1 MRFRQDMEQSGTGSS
16 LPVRARELVVLNAVA
31 EALNSST
38 QVGEALTRTLDLV
51 TDLLHLSAGWVWLL
65 DPETQQFYNAAVHN
79 LPPYLREPVRMA
91 GDPCHCMR
99 EFRRGRLNPQNIG
112 MLECSRLRRGRQ
124 SGEEAATGGLRY
136 HASIP
141 LSIGDRPLG
150 IMNLTGPSWRKLTP
164 TELRLVSTIAY
175 QVGIAVERARLAEES
190 TRLARA
196 EERERIAR
204 EIHDTLAQGLTGI
217 ALQIEAALPH
227 LADDPERA
235 QARLQRALEVTR
247 TSLEEARRSVL
258 HLRTTSLAGK
268 PLADALAGLGRRFT
282 HETGVLVRVSA
293 SGREKLPLPV
303 ESELFRIAQEALANV
318 RSHARAHEV
327 TISLREREGRVVL
340 SIRDDGVGFVPSAAG
355 DERHGI
361 LGMRERVR
369 LVGGSLRIRSRAGR
383 GTTVTAAVPVEE
395 EAT

>member
-1 MRFRQDMEQSGTGSS
+1 MDRAIST
-16 LPVRARELVVLNAVA
+16 RARELAVLNAVA

-51 TDLLHLSAGWVWLL
+51 TDLLNLSAGWVWLL

-79 LPPYLREPVRMA
+79 LPPYLREPVRMT
-91 GDPCHCMR
+91 GEPCHCMR

-124 SGEEAATGGLRY
+124 TGEEAATAGLRY

-141 LSIGDRPLG
+141 LTIGDRPLG
-150 IMNLTGPSWRKLTP
+150 IMNLTGPSWRKLTA
-164 TELRLVSTIAY
+164 TELRLLSTIAY
-175 QVGIAVERARLAEES
+175 QVGIAVERARLAEEM

-217 ALQIEAALPH
+217 ALHIEAALPR

-247 TSLEEARRSVL
+247 DSLQEARRSVL

-282 HETGVLVRVSA
+282 HETGILVRVSA
-293 SGREKLPLPV
+293 SGREQLPLPV

-318 RSHARAHEV
+318 RAHARAHQV
-327 TISLREREGRVVL
+327 TLTLREGEGRVLL
-340 SIRDDGVGFVPSAAG
+340 SIRDDGVGFAPSSAG
-355 DERHGI
+355 EGHHGI
-361 LGMRERVR
+361 LGMRERAR
-369 LVGGSLRIRSRAGR
+369 LVGGSLRIRSRIGR
-383 GTTVTAAVPVEE
+383 GTTVTATVPLEDRV
-395 EAT
+395 T

>member
-1 MRFRQDMEQSGTGSS
+1 
-16 LPVRARELVVLNAVA
+16 VA
-31 EALNSST
+31 EVLNSSS

-79 LPPYLREPVRMA
+79 LPPYLREPVRMT
-91 GDPCHCMR
+91 GEPCHCMR

-124 SGEEAATGGLRY
+124 TGEEAATAGLRY

-141 LSIGDRPLG
+141 LSIGNRPLG
-150 IMNLTGPSWRKLTP
+150 IMNLTGPSWRKLTT
-164 TELRLVSTIAY
+164 TELRLLSTIAY
-175 QVGIAVERARLAEES
+175 QVGIAVERARLAEEA

-235 QARLQRALEVTR
+235 EVRLQRALEVTR
-247 TSLEEARRSVL
+247 DSLEEARRSVL
-258 HLRTTSLAGK
+258 NLRTTSLAGK
-268 PLADALAGLGRRFT
+268 PLADALAALGRRFT

-293 SGREKLPLPV
+293 SVREALPLPV
-303 ESELFRIAQEALANV
+303 EAELFRIAQEALANV
-318 RSHARAHEV
+318 RAHARAHQV
-327 TISLREREGRVVL
+327 VLTLREREGRVVL
-340 SIRDDGVGFVPSAAG
+340 SIHDDGTGFLPAVAG
-355 DERHGI
+355 EGQHGI
-361 LGMRERVR
+361 LGMRERAR
-369 LVGGSLRIRSRAGR
+369 LVGGSLRLRSRVGR
-383 GTTVTAAVPVEE
+383 GTTVTATVPLESG
-395 EAT
+395 AT